1 MADSKHDT
9 HSKDV
14 ETFFHGYAKD
24 FSSIYEEDER
34 PRSAFNLLMDKLFRQ
49 DIKDRFNE
57 TIKEVKMENGSKI
70 ISIDSR
76 WPILSAIIAL
86 NKADF
91 FLSKSAADTARGQP
105 IAGLKP

>member
-1 MADSKHDT
+1 
-9 HSKDV
+9 
-14 ETFFHGYAKD
+14 
-24 FSSIYEEDER
+24 
-34 PRSAFNLLMDKLFRQ
+34 
-49 DIKDRFNE
+49 
-57 TIKEVKMENGSKI
+57 MENGSKI

-91 FLSKSAADTARGQP
+91 FHSKSAADTARGQP